1 LDFVEE
7 IRAVRMCASMP
18 PVHTDFDVTR
28 HKVVEETEMG
38 QHANSTHQ
46 QARYESHQEENVDKT
61 YLEHNVKKHQVLEE
75 TKREKFANGTYKQ
88 NMFENYNEEN
98 VDKNCRTAEYGQPNK
113 GMPSK
118 MGTTIS
124 ENASEMGEPDVK
136 VVPEA
141 RRSTM
146 HKDATEE
153 VVPGDTTLMRK
164 EPNMRHSIAT
174 HKYEQTERSAIT
186 AITPEEGRSGGH
198 S

>member
-1 LDFVEE
+1 ML
-7 IRAVRMCASMP
+7 
-18 PVHTDFDVTR
+18 
-28 HKVVEETEMG
+28 
-38 QHANSTHQ
+38 
-46 QARYESHQEENVDKT
+46 
-61 YLEHNVKKHQVLEE
+61 
-75 TKREKFANGTYKQ
+75 
-88 NMFENYNEEN
+88 ENYNEEN
-98 VDKNCRTAEYGQPNK
+98 VDKNYRTAEYGQPNK

-146 HKDATEE
+146 PKDATEE

-174 HKYEQTERSAIT
+174 HKYEQTEDMAVKMETERSAIT